1 MDAFLNKLEKKGTA
15 KTEEKKKKFVWD
27 QDPNEGS
34 QEDMLKPKIAS
45 SVVGIPKNQSAI
57 HTSAINLEKERLRIN
72 PNPEEVKY
80 PKIERQKY
88 ERDSLDDLNFE
99 GGEFGDL
106 DFEDLLD
113 DIEEEVK

>member
-1 MDAFLNKLEKKGTA
+1 M
-15 KTEEKKKKFVWD
+15 
-27 QDPNEGS
+27 
-34 QEDMLKPKIAS
+34 
-45 SVVGIPKNQSAI
+45 
-57 HTSAINLEKERLRIN
+57 
-72 PNPEEVKY
+72 
-80 PKIERQKY
+80 